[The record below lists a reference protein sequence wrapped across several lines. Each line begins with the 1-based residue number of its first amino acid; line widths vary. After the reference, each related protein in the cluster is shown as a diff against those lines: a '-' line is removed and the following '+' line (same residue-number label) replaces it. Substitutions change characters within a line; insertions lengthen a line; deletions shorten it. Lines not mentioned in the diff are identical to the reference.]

1 VNERAKMQDIVGINE
16 IAEMAGVSRQAVTNW
31 RSRTADFPR
40 PIADLASG
48 PVFRRAQIRA
58 WLLRNNRK
66 LGDLN
71 DSLGFYPRL
80 RSFRNDDDALA
91 VCINN
96 VADRLDASATSDQK
110 PGMLLGKIQSG
121 KTRAFVGVI
130 AAAFDKGFDLALV
143 LTKGTKSLSAQT
155 VSRLSSDFSEFIE
168 EDELL
173 VLDIMHLPGKLTRA
187 ELRRKIVI
195 VAKKQVKNLERL
207 ISFISDQEGLQK
219 RKVLLVDDEA
229 DLASIR
235 FVKERDKD
243 ALTQGTIAEQMDAL
257 RDMSKEVAFL
267 QVTATPYSL
276 YLQPEDYNDSFLA
289 DGVFKPKRP
298 AFTELLPIHG
308 GYVGGNDYFEA
319 FEQDDPRAFLINEV
333 AESEQDALR
342 KPDQRRINANHIL
355 NNANTTGLVRSI
367 VTFIVASSTRQEQQ
381 RHKGEKTNKYSMVI
395 HNDIQRAAHQWQ
407 NQVIDW
413 IFDALKHAAEK
424 KPDELKPLFKAAYRD
439 LEKSVKAHG
448 DYMPPEDD
456 CFDMFVDALIS
467 EDVVVEKVNSD
478 AEVMNLLD
486 EKSELRMRT
495 PYNIFVGGNILD
507 RGITIP
513 NLIAFYY
520 GRNPK
525 TMQADTVLQHSRM
538 YGNRDRSD
546 LAVTRLYTSR
556 RVYDRLYA
564 INTFENSLRSAF
576 ESGAHDQGVVFL
588 QTDDANGRRRNSSE
602 KIKVRPCAPNKVLL
616 SNVVS
621 VSPGAMLLP
630 SDFQTKA
637 GSRMASIQAKLD
649 KLIKQE
655 WRDTGNFIKIS
666 KDTGFEIIDEIAKSM
681 EFDAVDFE
689 WDAMRGLIDYYANK
703 DNNDSI
709 LLIAETGRA
718 LDREKSGDKSGR
730 SILGTVL
737 RDKILNVRR
746 TKPVLVLLQQ
756 LGGRERGWT
765 AHPFWWPILAPP
777 TDAAP
782 CVFATKVAN

>member
-1 VNERAKMQDIVGINE
+1 MQDIVGINE
-16 IAEMAGVSRQAVTNW
+16 IADMAGVTRQAVTNW
-31 RSRTADFPR
+31 RSRTADFPQ

-80 RSFRNDDDALA
+80 RSYRNDDDALA
-91 VCINN
+91 ACINN
-96 VADRLDASATSDQK
+96 VADELEASATSDQK

-155 VSRLSSDFSEFIE
+155 VSRLGADFSEFIE

-207 ISFISDQEGLQK
+207 IEFIDKQEGLQK

-243 ALTQGTIAEQMDAL
+243 ALAQGTIAEQMDKI
-257 RDMSKEVAFL
+257 RGMSREVAFL

-276 YLQPEDYNDSFLA
+276 YLQPEDYDDSALA
-289 DGVFKPKRP
+289 ECVFKPKRP

-308 GYVGGNDYFEA
+308 GYVGGDDYFGS
-319 FEQDDPRAFLINEV
+319 FDDDDPRNFLMYEV

-342 KPDQRRINANHIL
+342 KPDQRRISPVHIL
-355 NNANTTGLVRSI
+355 NNANTTGLVRSV

-381 RHKGEKTNKYSMVI
+381 RRLGEKAKKFSMVI
-395 HNDIQRAAHQWQ
+395 HNDIQRKAHQWQ
-407 NQVIDW
+407 NDVIDW
-413 IFDALKHAAEK
+413 IFEALKQSAEK
-424 KPDELKPLFKAAYRD
+424 APNELRPLFNAAYDD
-439 LEKSVKAHG
+439 LKRSVSAHG
-448 DYMPPEDD
+448 DYMPPRDD

-486 EKSELRMRT
+486 EKSELKLRT

-564 INTFENSLRSAF
+564 INSFENSLRGAF

-588 QTDDANGRRRNSSE
+588 QTDDSSGRRRKSNE
-602 KIKVRPCAPNKVLL
+602 RIKVRPCAPNKVLL
-616 SNVVS
+616 SNLVS

-649 KLIKQE
+649 KIIKQE
-655 WRDTGNFIKIS
+655 WRDTGDFVEVS
-666 KDTGFEIIDEIAKSM
+666 RDTAFEIIDEIAKSM

-689 WDAMRGLIDYYANK
+689 WDAMRGLIDYYADK
-703 DNNDSI
+703 EDDDTI

-737 RDKILNVRR
+737 REKVLNIPRS
-746 TKPVLVLLQQ
+746 KPALVLLQQ

-777 TDAAP
+777 TDSEP
-782 CVFATKVAN
+782 CVFATKVAS